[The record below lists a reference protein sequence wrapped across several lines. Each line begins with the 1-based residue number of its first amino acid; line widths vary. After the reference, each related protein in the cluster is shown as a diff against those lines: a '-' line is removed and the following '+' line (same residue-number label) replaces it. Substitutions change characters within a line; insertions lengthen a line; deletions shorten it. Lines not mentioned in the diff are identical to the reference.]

1 MSFLVFIYSIFVW
14 FVLLLY
20 NSYFLKTL
28 YMFILQPVLK
38 CFNILMPDI
47 SYGVCVAIWLFIM
60 AIVDTFR
67 NKKNDK
73 LYNVNDY
80 SDVKEFLTK
89 SSSVFLTRLFK
100 ISFYIIIMLITTV
113 IVF

>member
-1 MSFLVFIYSIFVW
+1 
-14 FVLLLY
+14 
-20 NSYFLKTL
+20 
-28 YMFILQPVLK
+28 MFIIQPVLK

-47 SYGVCVAIWLFIM
+47 SYGVFVAIWLFIM
-60 AIVDTFR
+60 AVVDTFR

-80 SDVKEFLTK
+80 SDVKEFFTK
-89 SSSVFLTRLFK
+89 SSSVFLTRLYK
-100 ISFYIIIMLITTV
+100 ISFYIIIMLITSL